1 MSATRHPEA
10 ATSATTARP
19 VAAAR
24 LTVAVV
30 NYRTPE
36 LALSCLELVRRSA
49 PGADLRL
56 VDADPDPGFADA
68 LSRSHPDVAYLGV
81 PNHSYAHAVNA
92 GLRGASTEYVA
103 FMNADVIVADGTFPD
118 LVAAL
123 ESSPQAAAAGPF
135 VADGNGKPQG
145 LGPLYARHYRR
156 LRRSGPTGGRPAA
169 VAVPW
174 LSGCLTV
181 ARLRDWRELG
191 GYDEAFRFYNED
203 LDFGLRVSE
212 AGRSNLLVAT
222 PVVHLGGTSTPSH
235 PAFAL
240 EGRRGGLL
248 VGRRHY
254 PGWLRAAQVAF
265 VASEAALGRVL
276 ARTPGRRAANAELL
290 RMLRAG
296 DVDAT
301 PFGAT
306 LDERPEW

>member
-1 MSATRHPEA
+1 MSATRQPA
-10 ATSATTARP
+10 ATTSAPTARP

-30 NYRTPE
+30 HYRTPE
-36 LALSCLELVRRSA
+36 LATACLELVSRSA
-49 PGADLRL
+49 PGADVRL
-56 VDADPDPGFADA
+56 VDADPDPGLARA
-68 LSRSHPDVAYLGV
+68 LAGSHPDVAYVGV
-81 PNHSYAHAVNA
+81 PNRSYAHAVNA
-92 GLRGASTEYVA
+92 GLADASTEYVA
-103 FMNADVIVADGTFPD
+103 FMNADVIVADSTFSD

-123 ESSPQAAAAGPF
+123 ESRPLAAAAGPF
-135 VADGNGKPQG
+135 VADGDGKPQG
-145 LGPLYARHYRR
+145 LGPLYARYYRR
-156 LRRSGPTGGRPAA
+156 LSRSRPSGGAPAA

-181 ARLRDWRELG
+181 ARLRDWRDLG

-203 LDFGLRVSE
+203 LDFGLRASE

-254 PGWLRAAQVAF
+254 PAWLRTAQVAF
-265 VASEAALGRVL
+265 VASEAALGVVL

-296 DVDAT
+296 DLDAT
-301 PFGAT
+301 PFGPT
-306 LDERPEW
+306 LDERPDW